1 MGKTGQLIASIDGA
15 FHAQMFSAILFA
27 LGAALASSGAPA
39 QSDFPTK
46 PVKLVVPVA
55 PGAGADFLARTVA
68 DKMSALL
75 GKPIVVENRP

>member
-1 MGKTGQLIASIDGA
+1 MRKLK
-15 FHAQMFSAILFA
+15 FSTILFA

-39 QSDFPTK
+39 QSDFPTR